1 MILAKRLDM
10 RSKYVPNK
18 DIMFSTS
25 SFRSLHRKNKRK
37 TKSRGPRFFRAAVA
51 AVLSQLKIRAFYLLY
66 EVKAE
71 KKKEGP
77 LLRGIY
83 YKKGLSHT
91 IWDHTVPPHR
101 VIHELL
107 VITYVCIARI
117 FLLLRIL
124 PRIVPT

>member
-1 MILAKRLDM
+1 MAKRLDM

-77 LLRGIY
+77 LLRGTTRRAFLTPF
-83 YKKGLSHT
+83 G
-91 IWDHTVPPHR
+91 
-101 VIHELL
+101 
-107 VITYVCIARI
+107 ITRAGSCHC
-117 FLLLRIL
+117 FK
-124 PRIVPT
+124 

>member
-1 MILAKRLDM
+1 M

-91 IWDHTVPPHR
+91 IWDHTRR
-101 VIHELL
+101 VMSLL
-107 VITYVCIARI
+107 QMNSAPLEIYGKRVH
-117 FLLLRIL
+117 
-124 PRIVPT
+124 